1 MRARGLLPLFGV
13 LAVGLVV
20 TSFVVIGETPDTDDP
35 ASKIAAF
42 YTAHDSDMQAG
53 GVILMIAAAAFLA
66 WAVQA
71 RSLLFLAEGGSATR
85 ATMGLV
91 GSAVFAVGIA
101 IFAGLNFALGD
112 VPEKLD
118 PATIQGIH
126 VLSEDLF
133 PPLAVGTTIT
143 LFGFGLATLAT
154 RALPV
159 WLGWLAVVGGV
170 FAITPLWFVPFI
182 ALGVFIIVS
191 SVLMAT
197 RPAVVVVTHTDA

>member
-1 MRARGLLPLFGV
+1 MSARALLPLFGI
-13 LAVGLVV
+13 LAVGLVIA
-20 TSFVVIGETPDTDDP
+20 SFIIIGETPDTDDS

-42 YTAHDSDMQAG
+42 YRENDSETQAG
-53 GVILMIAAAAFLA
+53 GAMLMAAAAAFLA
-66 WAVQA
+66 WAVQV
-71 RSLLFLAEGGSATR
+71 RTRLFVAEGGSATR

-112 VPEKLD
+112 VPERLD
-118 PATIQGIH
+118 PATIQGMH

-159 WLGWLAVVGGV
+159 WLGWVAVIGGV

-182 ALGVFIIVS
+182 ALGVFILVT
-191 SVLMAT
+191 SVLLAT
-197 RPAVVVVTHTDA
+197 RPTEGAATS